1 MKYFNS
7 INSYSIFLIAS
18 LLISCTSNKNVVT
31 EQSENVQIDLIKETI
46 ENNFNN
52 SDSLYVIPN
61 DKETLVLYLS
71 EKMKTSVNPVNS
83 INFFVFDKSTNEIIY
98 QNKFSNSEI
107 SWYNNEELLLKK
119 YLGYIENVDS
129 KGFTFSKINVITKE
143 IIEIN
148 NSNTNKP

>member
-1 MKYFNS
+1 M
-7 INSYSIFLIAS
+7 
-18 LLISCTSNKNVVT
+18 T

-52 SDSLYVIPN
+52 SDSLYIIPN
-61 DKETLVLYLS
+61 DEKTLILYLS
-71 EKMKTSVNPVNS
+71 EKKKTSVNPVNN
-83 INFFVFDKSTNEIIY
+83 INFFVFDKSTDEIIY

-119 YLGYIENVDS
+119 YLGYIENADS